1 MNISRVFIERPVAT
15 TLLTMGLAL
24 AGVLAYS
31 RLAVAPLPSVD
42 MPVIFVSA
50 SMAGASPEIMSTSVA
65 TPLERHLGTIAGVNE
80 MTSSS
85 SVGSARI
92 VLQFDINRDIDGAAR
107 DVQAAINAARA
118 DLPAS
123 LRSNPTYRKIN
134 PADQPVLILALTSD
148 VLTPGQIYDSAS
160 TILQQKL
167 SQVDGIGQVQISG
180 SSLPAVRVDLNP
192 RALFKYGIGLENVR
206 AALSA
211 ANANAPKGAIEDGP
225 RRLQIYVNDQAR
237 TAADFAGLIV
247 AYRNGAAVRLSDVA
261 NVSDGVEDV
270 RNLGMAN
277 GKPAIL
283 VILSRQSGANIIE
296 TVNNV
301 KEVLPQLQGALPASV
316 HLQIVNDRT
325 TSIRASVTDVQITM
339 GISVLLVMLV
349 VYLFLRNGRATVIP
363 SIAVPLSLL
372 GTFGVMYLAGYTLDV
387 LSLMALTVATGFVVA
402 DAIVVL
408 ENVTRHIE
416 AGMPRLQAALL
427 GTKEVGFTVLSMSL
441 SLIAVFIP
449 ILLMGGPVGR
459 MFQEFAVVLAAAVA
473 ISLVISLTTTAM
485 LCGHLDLKHG
495 ETEYGWLLRTSERA
509 FEWSK
514 RAYAKSLT
522 WALLNPLI
530 TIACFFITFALT
542 IFLYTKMPFGFLP
555 SEDTGQIQGGI
566 RADQSI
572 SFQLMQQKFTQF
584 VKIIAQDP
592 AVDTVSGFTGGGG
605 GGPRGGSVNSA
616 NVFIQLKPL
625 NQRGGGIKTDDVIN
639 RLRDKLN
646 NIAGARI
653 MMRGA
658 GNFRAGGRQSDSSY
672 QYSMLG
678 DTLSELDTWVPKI
691 TDALQNVPELE
702 DVNSDR
708 EDAGLE
714 VQLQIDRATAARLGI
729 STSQITS
736 TLYDAFGQRQVSTI
750 YEDLNQYHVV
760 MGVAPAFWQSPE
772 TLKDIYVST
781 SGGAISGTQATS
793 AVAGTTTVSAT
804 AAPTAIDVAND
815 PRRNQQM
822 NALTSTVGGAASTSA
837 SVSTRVVK
845 MVPLSAFA
853 SYGPGTTPLSVHHQ
867 GPFVSTTF
875 SFNLAKGK
883 TLGQAVDAIDR
894 TMAQLHVPVSVHGEF
909 SGNARLFAQSFQNQ
923 PILVLAAVVTV
934 YIVLGILYESLIHP
948 LTIISTLPSA
958 GLGALIAL
966 LIARKFDDTI
976 DLNLIAFIG
985 IILLIGI
992 VKKNA
997 IMMVAFALDAE
1008 RRRGL
1013 SSREA
1018 IFEACQL
1025 RFRPIMMTTFAAI
1038 LGALPLAMGFGTGSE
1053 MRQPLGISI
1062 VGGLIVSQLLTL
1074 YTTPV
1079 IYLYMDR
1086 FRLRT
1091 KSAWNRFYAR
1101 LLGDPIPD
1109 AAE

>member
-15 TLLTMGLAL
+15 TLLTLGLAL
-24 AGVLAYS
+24 AGALAYS
-31 RLAVAPLPSVD
+31 LLAVAPLPSVD

-50 SMAGASPEIMSTSVA
+50 NMPGASPEIMSTSVA

-85 SVGSARI
+85 SVGSSRI
-92 VLQFDINRDIDGAAR
+92 TLQFDIDRDIDGAAR

-123 LRSNPTYRKIN
+123 LRSNPSYRKIN

-148 VLTPGQIYDSAS
+148 TLTPGQIYDSAS

-167 SQVDGIGQVQISG
+167 SQVSGIGQVQISG

-237 TAADFAGLIV
+237 TAADFASLIV

-261 NVSDGVEDV
+261 AVSDGVEDV

-283 VILSRQSGANIIE
+283 VILSRQPGANIIE

-301 KEVLPQLQGALPASV
+301 KAVLPQLQGALPAST

-325 TSIRASVTDVQITM
+325 SSIRASVTDVQITM

-349 VYLFLRNGRATVIP
+349 VYLFLRNARATLIP

-387 LSLMALTVATGFVVA
+387 LSLMALTVATGFVVD

-416 AGMPRLQAALL
+416 AGMPRLQAALQ

-441 SLIAVFIP
+441 SLTAVFLP
-449 ILLMGGPVGR
+449 ILLMGGAVGR

-495 ETEYGWLLRTSERA
+495 EVEYGWLLRNSERA
-509 FEWSK
+509 FEWGK
-514 RAYAKSLT
+514 QAYARSLT
-522 WALLNPLI
+522 WALLNPLL

-555 SEDTGQIQGGI
+555 GEDTGQIQGGI

-584 VKIIAQDP
+584 VKIIARDP
-592 AVDTVSGFTGGGG
+592 AVDTVSGFIGGGG
-605 GGPRGGSVNSA
+605 GGPRGGGVNSA

-625 NQRGGGIKTDDVIN
+625 SQRGGMKTDDVVN

-646 NIAGARI
+646 GIAGARI

-658 GNFRAGGRQSDSSY
+658 GNFRAGGRQSDSS
-672 QYSMLG
+672 
-678 DTLSELDTWVPKI
+678 
-691 TDALQNVPELE
+691 
-702 DVNSDR
+702 
-708 EDAGLE
+708 
-714 VQLQIDRATAARLGI
+714 
-729 STSQITS
+729 
-736 TLYDAFGQRQVSTI
+736 
-750 YEDLNQYHVV
+750 
-760 MGVAPAFWQSPE
+760 
-772 TLKDIYVST
+772 
-781 SGGAISGTQATS
+781 
-793 AVAGTTTVSAT
+793 
-804 AAPTAIDVAND
+804 
-815 PRRNQQM
+815 
-822 NALTSTVGGAASTSA
+822 
-837 SVSTRVVK
+837 
-845 MVPLSAFA
+845 
-853 SYGPGTTPLSVHHQ
+853 
-867 GPFVSTTF
+867 
-875 SFNLAKGK
+875 
-883 TLGQAVDAIDR
+883 
-894 TMAQLHVPVSVHGEF
+894 
-909 SGNARLFAQSFQNQ
+909 
-923 PILVLAAVVTV
+923 
-934 YIVLGILYESLIHP
+934 
-948 LTIISTLPSA
+948 
-958 GLGALIAL
+958 
-966 LIARKFDDTI
+966 
-976 DLNLIAFIG
+976 
-985 IILLIGI
+985 
-992 VKKNA
+992 
-997 IMMVAFALDAE
+997 
-1008 RRRGL
+1008 
-1013 SSREA
+1013 
-1018 IFEACQL
+1018 
-1025 RFRPIMMTTFAAI
+1025 
-1038 LGALPLAMGFGTGSE
+1038 
-1053 MRQPLGISI
+1053 
-1062 VGGLIVSQLLTL
+1062 
-1074 YTTPV
+1074 
-1079 IYLYMDR
+1079 
-1086 FRLRT
+1086 
-1091 KSAWNRFYAR
+1091 
-1101 LLGDPIPD
+1101 
-1109 AAE
+1109 